1 MRKIILLLLLIST
14 AYLSCAEFDVI
25 SFNKNKMDLAGRRNP
40 VNDDEGNPCALIRIS
55 SDIGD
60 VKCEGEGIVKK
71 GRESSGNYYIYIS
84 QMSKNIIFKSE
95 NLNTKVFEFPMP
107 LESTIVYNVELSQN
121 DGLTNLNTVE
131 NLIASEDPEIKGII
145 SNLQVAPFN
154 ENIISFEVRYDIDIG
169 MEADKTTKL
178 FLYNVITKT
187 MLRIES
193 TKIDNKSSEENKFYT
208 KDRSLAW
215 HPTKNWFVF
224 NGNGF
229 KNRENIYICE
239 IKDIELAD
247 QNSIKGSMI
256 DLYDQ
261 RYERSYCRYPSFDS
275 SGKNLYFSRQ
285 LSKKNKKAKYNKSF
299 SLAIIS
305 NIFEN
310 EQQKYKNINFKL
322 LSEEKYDQFEVKC
335 SPKDPN
341 LVAYISYQHK
351 VRSSDKSYV
360 KYWLNIYDKRS
371 KTVVTID
378 KLDGFKDYSFQWS
391 DDGEYIF
398 YNKAVS
404 LDKTD
409 KTFIKNRINK
419 MNLHFIKVV
428 YEGGKLS
435 SEIQANP
442 TTNVLL
448 EDVTGKSH
456 GIAFL
461 NNNRILVS
469 KYAPY
474 NSLGIVDL
482 QKWKNEDEVYFEK
495 LDFEND
501 TDVPAL
507 SQDKLFY
514 IEYEYADKKTIVS
527 VKSVG
532 ISR

>member
-1 MRKIILLLLLIST
+1 MKKIILLLLLTST
-14 AYLSCAEFDVI
+14 AYLFSAEFNII
-25 SFNKNKMDLAGRRNP
+25 SFKKNKMDLAGRRNP

-55 SDIGD
+55 SDVED
-60 VKCEGEGIVKK
+60 VRCEGEGIAKK
-71 GRESSGNYYIYIS
+71 GRESSGNYYLYIS
-84 QMSKNIIFKSE
+84 QMSQSITFTSE

-107 LESTIVYNVELSQN
+107 LESTIVYNIEVSKN
-121 DGLTNLNTVE
+121 DGLTNLSTVE

-154 ENIISFEVRYDIDIG
+154 ENIVSFEVRYDIDVG

-193 TKIDNKSSEENKFYT
+193 TKIGDSSRDNKFYT

-247 QNSIKGSMI
+247 QNSIKGFMI

-261 RYERSYCRYPSFDS
+261 KYERSYCRYPSFDS
-275 SGKNLYFSRQ
+275 SGKDLYFSRQ
-285 LSKKNKKAKYNKSF
+285 LSKKSKKAKYNKSF
-299 SLAIIS
+299 SLAMIN

-310 EQQKYKNINFKL
+310 ESEKFKNINFKL

-335 SPKDPN
+335 SPQNPN

-351 VRSSDKSYV
+351 IRISDKPYV
-360 KYWLNIYDKRS
+360 KYWLNIYDKKS
-371 KTVVTID
+371 KTVIIID

-391 DDGEYIF
+391 DNGEYIF
-398 YNKAVS
+398 YNKAIA

-409 KTFIKNRINK
+409 KGFIKDRVNK
-419 MNLHFIKVV
+419 INLHFAKIL
-428 YEGGKLS
+428 YDNGKLS

-442 TTNVLL
+442 TTDILL
-448 EDVTGKSH
+448 EDVPGKSN
-456 GIAFL
+456 GIAFI
-461 NNNRILVS
+461 NDNKILVS

-501 TDVPAL
+501 TDAPAL
-507 SQDKLFY
+507 SKDRLFY
-514 IEYEYADKKTIVS
+514 IEYEYVDKKTIVS

-532 ISR
+532 IER